1 VHIERQAIVALRAMK
16 KWKHEIMEDYYN
28 IFLQLCVVIPQQP
41 NNVYIRKTFKEE
53 LRKKLKLAIIRM
65 FKTTIVKIANST
77 REIEEEMPTKCK
89 SKQFQPLSGSENLN
103 EESVNDEQKKEKR
116 KNCKE

>member
-1 VHIERQAIVALRAMK
+1 MHIERQAIVALRAMK
-16 KWKHEIMEDYYN
+16 TWKHEIMEDYYN

-53 LRKKLKLAIIRM
+53 LRKKLKLAVIGM
-65 FKTTIVKIANST
+65 FRTTIVKIANST

-103 EESVNDEQKKEKR
+103 EEQKKER
-116 KNCKE
+116 SKNCKE

>member
-41 NNVYIRKTFKEE
+41 NNVYIRKTLKEK
-53 LRKKLKLAIIRM
+53 LKKLKLAIIGM
-65 FKTTIVKIANST
+65 FRTTIVKIANST

-89 SKQFQPLSGSENLN
+89 SKQFQPLSGNENLN
-103 EESVNDEQKKEKR
+103 EESVNDEQKKERR
-116 KNCKE
+116 KNYKE